1 MQYIADNLNI
11 FFTKKCIPK
20 TKGTETEHMPG
31 HQTKK
36 KKKMDNAMKLIFE
49 KSCKLIAEKTIIYSG
64 QASCKISKCLL
75 FKMDEKAV
83 RTALPEFFF

>member
-1 MQYIADNLNI
+1 
-11 FFTKKCIPK
+11 
-20 TKGTETEHMPG
+20 
-31 HQTKK
+31 
-36 KKKMDNAMKLIFE
+36 MDNAMKLIFE

-83 RTALPEFFF
+83 RTALPEFVF